1 MDLESI
7 NNLSNYFDEIAS
19 KKPRISGGK
28 NSPLVNL
35 FKDAQ
40 SKIVEAALHCENA
53 KATKKSLNNL
63 IRSMKSVSYSYRHE
77 SNNPFVRMGLIKPR
91 GMREA
96 FSTAKAA
103 IHRAEAAVDVLSDL
117 KVAHSFELKKHLKAL
132 EGDDP
137 QVLIKLLEASGP
149 GGDFET
155 CRAELEELVLEQFQQ
170 LVRIASVFS
179 PGKEAVYENGKW
191 KLKSNRLTRNA
202 NDKLKADKLLLYMPY
217 IKFEHLKSSLAYIP
231 GWGFGDVLVVNHDPR
246 IRLVSYICYYG
257 IARTN
262 IFGWGDV
269 TPDLAKV
276 LIRIA
281 RDVDDAKLL
290 RDALLLDHFKDLT
303 PERRKVGY
311 DAFNGL
317 LDPRHEARERWER
330 GTFNE
335 EDFKI
340 LYEMKQNGFF
350 DNRPLV
356 IAAALANP
364 TLEKLFS
371 DEMPEHANFS
381 TQAMW
386 FVLQSMKSGLLEDKN
401 EAALLFNR
409 ILALEPFETNQNTP
423 LEEMSTH
430 CRNVFNVY
438 NTLAE
443 LKASESPLEEGLRKI
458 LPRTSSMEERVIQ
471 PAEESEPFAVSALR
485 YALEAPSEN
494 RVKLFEDLLSI
505 VKWDKD
511 YPTLDALPPEFAQ
524 LASLNDTALAFLNA
538 KFPYTVHV
546 LRILQ
551 NKERQGLDLLP
562 IDQQIELHQKLR
574 PVPRPDGSV
583 PYEQRLLIDPNQG
596 WNVSN
601 QELCDSGRKLMDRE
615 DAGDVKIRVHG
626 KERQVFSELIEGA
639 CPGKKIDIKDGVV
652 QFPTDF
658 TSDEL
663 DAFLQFCYTGEIAN
677 PSDRVLFS
685 LYAKAGSLGSDAL
698 KEYCFKRL
706 IGKTTL
712 ENVLDF
718 AKLAVEFH
726 AGALLQHMVRFIKVY
741 AKPDKGYFTN
751 QQREELAQVAK
762 SILDVPIEMPQV
774 DPYTPNVFNLKAL
787 KDDFALVGK
796 NGIEI
801 HANKLL
807 LSLRSEYFAARMRFP
822 EGTTGNKVTFDIDD
836 LLLLKLVKI
845 MKEGVLPEGLSK
857 EDLAVLNEAGEFFDI
872 PLLRSK
878 TGLNPEMT
886 ILPSDWAE
894 LGVEGIDDSQALEL
908 LPDNI
913 NEILAQPSPFH
924 PDKTVGESFF
934 LVCIPEGQT
943 CDSLERISTERL
955 IPPPRGFSV
964 FQLVKNQLQE
974 TKTLPHWILIAPE
987 VIPESLNKTWD
998 EINEWLA
1005 SKSSELTRYTAPQ
1018 ALDRMAASLMLA
1030 LKTEQPFMQDKCT
1043 FCVETGYNQ
1052 NVAVGLYS
1060 KPGNNVFFPKETI
1073 RKHKS
1078 FGVTPV
1084 VILS

>member
-1 MDLESI
+1 MSLESI
-7 NNLSNYFDEIAS
+7 NKLSNYFDEIAS

-28 NSPLVNL
+28 NSPLVGL
-35 FKDAQ
+35 FKEAQ
-40 SKIVEAALHCENA
+40 VKIVEAALHCNKD
-53 KATKKSLNNL
+53 KATKKSLNKL
-63 IRSMKSVSYSYRHE
+63 IRSMKRVNYSYTRL
-77 SNNPFVRMGLIKPR
+77 SGNPFVRMGLIKPR
-91 GMREA
+91 GMSEA
-96 FSTAKAA
+96 LSTAKAA
-103 IHRAEAAVDVLSDL
+103 IHRAEAAIGIIDDL
-117 KVAHSFELKKHLKAL
+117 KKGTSYNVEVPAFQRKEHLKAL

-137 QVLIKLLEASGP
+137 QVLIKFLEASGP
-149 GGDFET
+149 GGEFET
-155 CRAELEELVLEQFQQ
+155 CRGELEELAEEQFVK
-170 LVRIASVFS
+170 LVRKNSSYHESSAF
-179 PGKEAVYENGKW
+179 VYEKGKW
-191 KLKSNRLTRNA
+191 KAKRNKLGHAANEKSNV
-202 NDKLKADKLLLYMPY
+202 DQLLAYMPY
-217 IKFEHLKSSLAYIP
+217 VKFNVLKACMGYVDDWNIYRDNL
-231 GWGFGDVLVVNHDPR
+231 WGIRDSR
-246 IRLVSYICYYG
+246 IRFISSVCQYG
-257 IARTN
+257 QPRTN
-262 IFGWGDV
+262 LFQLRDV

-281 RDVDDAKLL
+281 RDSDNGRLL
-290 RDALLLDHFKDLT
+290 RDALLMEHFKDLT
-303 PERRKVGY
+303 PESRKVGFE
-311 DAFNGL
+311 AFNGL
-317 LDPRHEARERWER
+317 LDPRHETRERWER
-330 GTFNE
+330 GAFNE
-335 EDFKI
+335 QDFKL

-364 TLEKLFS
+364 TLDQIFS
-371 DEMPEHANFS
+371 DEMPEHANLS

-409 ILALEPFETNQNTP
+409 ILALEQFETNQNTP
-423 LEEMSTH
+423 LEEMGTH
-430 CRNVFNVY
+430 CRDVFNVY

-458 LPRTSSMEERVIQ
+458 LPRTSSMEEQVIQ

-494 RVKLFEDLLSI
+494 RVKLFEDLLSV

-511 YPTLDALPPEFAQ
+511 YPMLDTLPPEFAQ

-562 IDQQIELHQKLR
+562 IDQQIDLHQNLR
-574 PVPRPDGSV
+574 PVSRPDGSV

-601 QELCDSGRKLMDRE
+601 QELCDSGRKLLDRE
-615 DAGDVKIRVHG
+615 DAGDVKIRVNG

-639 CPGKKIDIKDGVV
+639 CPGKKIE
-652 QFPTDF
+652 FPTDF
-658 TSDEL
+658 SSDEL

-698 KEYCFKRL
+698 KDYCFKRL
-706 IGKTTL
+706 ISKTSL
-712 ENVLDF
+712 DNVLDF

-726 AGALLQHMVRFIKVY
+726 AGALLQHMV
-741 AKPDKGYFTN
+741 PDKGNFTN
-751 QQREELAQVAK
+751 QQREELAQIAK
-762 SILDVPIEMPQV
+762 SILEAPIEMPQV

-787 KDDFALVGK
+787 KDDFVLVGK

-807 LSLRSEYFAARMRFP
+807 LSLRSEYFAGRMRFP
-822 EGTTGNKVTFDIDD
+822 EGTTGNKATFDIDD
-836 LLLLKLVKI
+836 MLLLKLVKI
-845 MKEGVLPEGLSK
+845 MKEGVLPEDLSK
-857 EDLAVLNEAGEFFDI
+857 EDLAALNEAGEYFDI
-872 PLLRSK
+872 PLLGSK
-878 TGLNPEMT
+878 TGLNPAMT

-894 LGVEGIDDSQALEL
+894 LGVEGIDDLQALEL

-924 PDKTVGESFF
+924 PEKTVGESFF

-943 CDSLERISTERL
+943 CDSLEKISKERL
-955 IPPPRGFSV
+955 IPPPRGFS
-964 FQLVKNQLQE
+964 FHNLAKNHLQG
-974 TKTLPHWILIAPE
+974 TKTLPHWILIAPD
-987 VIPESLNKTWD
+987 VIPESLNKSSD

-1005 SKSSELTRYTAPQ
+1005 SKSSQATRYTSPQ

-1030 LKTEQPFMQDKCT
+1030 HKTRQPFMDNTST
-1043 FCVETGYNQ
+1043 FCVERVN
-1052 NVAVGLYS
+1052 NLNLVVGLFAGT
-1060 KPGNNVFFPKETI
+1060 GNNVFPHNTTLT
-1073 RKHKS
+1073 KHADL
-1078 FGVTPV
+1078 GVTPV